1 MNHDAPDTSSS
12 VEWDRRF
19 AAFLDEQMSGADA
32 AHDRAHVRRV
42 VETARRLA
50 NEEEADLDVV
60 LPASWLHDCVALAKD
75 DPARDQASRR
85 AADIAVRFLAEAGYD
100 PSTHDAIRHAIEAH
114 SFSAGIE
121 PRSLEAAV
129 VQDADRLDAL
139 GAVGLARCFM
149 VGGSLG
155 SQLYHVA
162 DPFCEDRDPDDS
174 LYIIDHFYEK
184 LLRLPKTMKTA
195 AGRKEGERRAQFL
208 NVYLDQLRA
217 EIQA

>member
-1 MNHDAPDTSSS
+1 MNYDTPNMSSP
-12 VEWDRRF
+12 VDWDKRF
-19 AAFLDEQMSGADA
+19 GAFLDEQMDGADA

-50 NEEEADLDVV
+50 EEEGADLDVV
-60 LPASWLHDCVALAKD
+60 IPASWLHDCVALAKD

-85 AADIAVRFLAEAGYD
+85 AADVAVQFLADTGYL

-121 PRSLEAAV
+121 PRTLEAAV
-129 VQDADRLDAL
+129 IQDADRLDAL

-155 SQLYHVA
+155 SQLYHVD
-162 DPFCEDRDPDDS
+162 DPFCNNRDPDDS
-174 LYIIDHFYEK
+174 TYIIDHFYEK
-184 LLRLPKTMKTA
+184 LLRLPETMQTTA
-195 AGRKEGERRAQFL
+195 GQKEGERRAQFL
-208 NVYLDQLRA
+208 NLYLDQLRD